1 MGGIAR
7 GMKAAWNAIKPGV
20 KIVIQK
26 IKDGGIGAGG
36 ASKRAIQGSGIDL
49 KKTPTKTPT
58 QIIQDN
64 KNPFRPADKGG
75 SSKGVPNIPL
85 EPADIKGRPQIQD
98 KPKNVTKPNFPPK
111 KEPGKPIIPPLAPKI
126 PGKPRTEP
134 VDNKKVP
141 FPPKPPNPSPSP
153 GDKVDPRKRPP
164 GERRRPPNEHTEPC
178 EDSSG
183 GSGGSGSS
191 GKGSA
196 EDWNRHDWGDDQN
209 DCYMAAIVLANHNL
223 GEVFVGS
230 KTPNYDPI
238 SIDPDGKTVIRGGA
252 SRPSSQPPSSKFWG
266 AEPKSVVTRFGTT
279 YRYLDM
285 WAFKDSPINA
295 WVYHDGVNGYQQAIV
310 EQFGYDQWVISGY
323 PPAPQPISFRGGTS
337 RPNFSS
343 AGYALWDMRVWKIPG
358 CNYEN
363 EPEQVFPNGGNSGNN
378 GSGNGGG
385 NASSPSPCPPPG
397 VDPPAPPPKLEECP
411 EMSGCD
417 CQTVYQIVQ
426 SLLAK
431 YSAETQN
438 HVTESTE
445 IGMEFVNESHDF
457 TRELITQSKDEILL
471 KIDGIQFPEFPEF
484 PEIPDGKAEQEE
496 LKKWIVKI
504 LPDFGKRTLQ
514 YVTQLFNQQTYFL
527 EDRIINY
534 YYDTQ
539 ADLNEIREMLSYT
552 ISTLVD
558 LRETTTNYFE
568 EVLDDLAS
576 IRQLII
582 ECCKKVK
589 DIDFAPLIELIDV
602 TADKIQQTI
611 LNGVALAG
619 GAVISSLANTIVVSG
634 NNTVNILGEEIETL
648 GKELIELESDN
659 FDERTK
665 INRQNL
671 KLVYDLLLEIY
682 KCCKDGGGGGIGTA
696 GINLNKDCCDDIKGT
711 LDFSLCDSEEKVDP
725 ANEIAEDV
733 ADKVVGS
740 LSNLVSSLIPGNID
754 DAVVAT
760 LQGTIKKIVKGFVAA
775 KIKPYVNSSK
785 NARSIPYEGNAF
797 KGIESQIKALS
808 QQLDLAV
815 KEICS
820 KNIECPDEEQYI
832 FSGSLEFA
840 TCDENAKEISI
851 LDSLV
856 VTTSNFVV
864 SRIVSELVSKL
875 FPFLK
880 AEFDDKTLDA
890 TIGNLEDMIKNELKS
905 LFYRFLPIPK
915 NERIKPYHGYNF
927 EGVEKMILALSD
939 QINYI
944 TEQLCGKMAATVPV
958 TPSAPIITKVILPE
972 SAIDGLSNFQCEDYD
987 GALAFPYQGSGI
999 QGISSQLVALENGM
1013 NVILRQI
1020 CSVKKDVSSTESL
1033 NGNYS
1038 FKCGNDTRNFT
1049 YSGKGIIGLSSQLAA
1064 LAQGINA
1071 VLSEVCD
1078 SEEEVKKEI
1087 DNSRRQIIENENNN
1101 SQETNNKIDN
1111 TRNEVINNQNTNS
1124 QATNNNINNT
1134 RNEYEQELEQNFKTI
1149 GDAISNINNTV
1160 NNINNTVNNPDNPD
1174 PDNPDNPDPNN
1185 PDPNNPDPE
1194 EYING
1199 QIQLFCNGIPSTFSY
1214 SGTGLDG
1221 ISKGIEA
1228 MGSALQ
1234 TVLDQVCKPDDFI
1247 SGQLS
1252 IECDNYP
1259 YSFTYSGTGFEA
1271 ITSSVE
1277 ALNNVMQIVLNQVC
1291 KIDVP
1296 PTEFI
1301 DDSIQLTCDS
1311 QTTTYNYYGEGLTG
1325 ITKGINALSQA
1336 IQLVLDRVCLPD
1348 PLADTLTV
1356 TCDNETHDFS
1366 YQGDGTSAIA
1376 SGLQSVTSILQIILD
1391 QVCDIPSTTETTEIW
1406 EETRQEINDYFN
1418 QEISNVEE
1426 VIGDILEIS
1435 QEITNTV
1442 NSTSTAQKVTETQ
1455 LGNLSLVLNNY
1466 LEDYEK
1472 NSAKYTT
1479 ALTQIDNTLNLV
1491 SQSVNVELSNS
1502 HSVDCDVQIDKQVKP
1517 KPCYVTNG
1525 VGLYEVDPIENNIK
1539 EIKRSYLNP
1548 TNIGFSGFLPNTLL
1562 SGIAPSNIVAS
1573 TLLAGF
1579 PGYSAIYSAIGLA
1592 ANQLLELIIPAASA
1606 IQFDGL
1612 TFNHEEKIY
1621 LARSTPDRQTQYFK
1635 VKPDTGDIEL
1645 IAESPNDLTEG
1656 VGALTKTFAGQTDIE
1671 DPKVE
1676 YTYSLGVSNTR
1687 QDFKLLRL
1695 NEQDFSSL
1703 ETVLPQEINALLKS
1717 DPYTSGLPGSRQDYV
1732 LSITFDRDNN
1742 LYISSAQYDEDAL
1755 GGYIKK
1761 RRLTRITNSGVG
1773 NISIIKDY
1781 PAIRS
1786 TGAQVNEIDQ
1796 GVIFD
1801 VISFDALNQ
1810 LWGLDLSGENSPKL
1824 YRVENCTGEILSQTS
1839 PIGETGS
1846 EHILIK
1852 GNYYNFQFAPNNPE
1866 KKLHCLCD
1874 GDFKPELEITYQ
1886 QSQPQTYSYSGL
1898 GLKALA
1904 QQVDQIFPIL
1914 QEVVDK
1920 VCHPVK
1926 DEEYE
1931 RECLIAQCGNGYLE
1945 ENVHEIIRYEG
1956 SGQKL
1961 LSSKLDAV
1969 IKLNQFLLNTICQ
1982 PKDTQGCVAL
1992 LPDERFAEF
2001 TVTRQLILTFG
2012 EQYPKQNGSLWHVH
2026 VPMPLDEFD
2035 WCDHF
2040 EISMSKG
2047 NVNGRLYWENS
2058 KIYTGSYFE
2067 SEEEARRVL
2076 ALLAALSTATPRQ
2089 KNGLLEP
2096 RITKGA
2102 KTKRNPQNRIIR
2114 CVRAVVSDIDPISGD
2129 PVNVKCYTP
2138 PRGGC

>member
-1 MGGIAR
+1 MGRKGGINIDV
-7 GMKAAWNAIKPGV
+7 K
-20 KIVIQK
+20 KIVDQVRSL
-26 IKDGGIGAGG
+26 GAGKS
-36 ASKRAIQGSGIDL
+36 APRQITKDAIDI
-49 KKTPTKTPT
+49 KKISNKSDVTRIQENANPFTPT
-58 QIIQDN
+58 N
-64 KNPFRPADKGG
+64 KGG
-75 SSKGVPNIPL
+75 SSRGIGNIPL
-85 EPADIKGRPQIQD
+85 GKPDISQRPQLQD
-98 KPKNVTKPNFPPK
+98 KPENVRNPNFPQK
-111 KEPGKPIIPPLAPKI
+111 KEPGKPLVPPLVPNL
-126 PGKPRTEP
+126 PGKPQTEP
-134 VDNKKVP
+134 VDDSKIP
-141 FPPKPPNPSPSP
+141 FPPKPP
-153 GDKVDPRKRPP
+153 
-164 GERRRPPNEHTEPC
+164 
-178 EDSSG
+178 
-183 GSGGSGSS
+183 
-191 GKGSA
+191 A
-196 EDWNRHDWGDDQN
+196 
-209 DCYMAAIVLANHNL
+209 
-223 GEVFVGS
+223 
-230 KTPNYDPI
+230 
-238 SIDPDGKTVIRGGA
+238 
-252 SRPSSQPPSSKFWG
+252 
-266 AEPKSVVTRFGTT
+266 
-279 YRYLDM
+279 
-285 WAFKDSPINA
+285 
-295 WVYHDGVNGYQQAIV
+295 
-310 EQFGYDQWVISGY
+310 
-323 PPAPQPISFRGGTS
+323 PAPQSPRPQPKPGDPRTPPSPQSGGPCTATQPPVEPGGITYVGK
-337 RPNFSS
+337 RRTFHTYWYNGQGQPTTPREIKYTLPPTDPPPPP
-343 AGYALWDMRVWKIPG
+343 GYSGWSYQIYLGHEI
-358 CNYEN
+358 
-363 EPEQVFPNGGNSGNN
+363 NGLGWVGWGWYGDSN
-378 GSGNGGG
+378 GS
-385 NASSPSPCPPPG
+385 PEVITEVPCPPPG
-397 VDPPAPPPKLEECP
+397 VDPPEPPPKLEECP
-411 EMSGCD
+411 EDMSGCD

-445 IGMEFVNESHDF
+445 IGMQFVNESHDF

-471 KIDGIQFPEFPEF
+471 KIDGIQF

-514 YVTQLFNQQTYFL
+514 YVTQLFKQQTYFL
-527 EDRIINY
+527 EDRMINY
-534 YYDTQ
+534 HNDTQ

-568 EVLDDLAS
+568 ETLNDLAN
-576 IRQLII
+576 IRRLII
-582 ECCKKVK
+582 ECCERITEV
-589 DIDFAPLIELIDV
+589 DFTPLIELIDV

-611 LNGVALAG
+611 LNGIALAG
-619 GAVISSLANTIVVSG
+619 GAVISSLANTIAISG
-634 NNTVNILGEEIETL
+634 DNTVNILGKEIENL
-648 GKELIELESDN
+648 GKDLIELEADN

-682 KCCKDGGGGGIGTA
+682 KCCKDGSGGVGGLGV
-696 GINLNKDCCDDIKGT
+696 NLKKDCCDDIKGT
-711 LDFSLCDSEEKVDP
+711 LNFSLCDSEEKVDP

-754 DAVVAT
+754 DAVMAT
-760 LQGTIKKIVKGFVAA
+760 LQGTIKKIVKGFVAV
-775 KIKPYVNSSK
+775 KIKPYINSSK

-820 KNIECPDEEQYI
+820 KNVDCPDEDQYI

-840 TCDENAKEISI
+840 TCDENATEISI

-856 VTTSNFVV
+856 ITTSNFVV
-864 SRIVSELVSKL
+864 SRIVSELISKL

-890 TIGNLEDMIKNELKS
+890 IVGNLEDTTKNELKS
-905 LFYRFLPIPK
+905 LFYRFLPLPQ
-915 NERIKPYHGYNF
+915 NERLKPYHGYNF

-958 TPSAPIITKVILPE
+958 TPSAPIITKVVLPE
-972 SAIDGLSNFQCEDYD
+972 SAIDGLSNFQCEDYE

-1020 CSVKKDVSSTESL
+1020 CSVKKDVSSTENL

-1087 DNSRRQIIENENNN
+1087 DKSRRQIIENENNN
-1101 SQETNNKIDN
+1101 SQTTNSNIDN
-1111 TRNEVINNQNTNS
+1111 TRNQVINNQNDNS
-1124 QATNNNINNT
+1124 QTTNNNIDNT

-1160 NNINNTVNNPDNPD
+1160 NNINNTINNPDNPD
-1174 PDNPDNPDPNN
+1174 PNSPDPNN

-1194 EYING
+1194 EYIDG

-1214 SGTGLDG
+1214 SGIGLDG

-1301 DDSIQLTCDS
+1301 DDSIQLICDS
-1311 QTTTYNYYGEGLTG
+1311 QTTTYNYYGAGLTG

-1348 PLADTLTV
+1348 PLADTLTI

-1376 SGLQSVTSILQIILD
+1376 SGLQSMTSILQIILD
-1391 QVCDIPSTTETTEIW
+1391 QVCEIPSTTESTEIW
-1406 EETRQEINDYFN
+1406 QETVQEINDYFN

-1479 ALTQIDNTLNLV
+1479 ALTQIDNTLTLV

-1502 HSVDCDVQIDKQVKP
+1502 HSVDCDVQIDKQTKP

-1525 VGLYEVDPIENNIK
+1525 VGLYEVDPIENKIK

-1548 TNIGFSGFLPNTLL
+1548 TNILFSGFLPNALL
-1562 SGIAPSNIVAS
+1562 SGIAPSNIVEA

-1592 ANQLLELIIPAASA
+1592 ANQLLELIIPAAAA

-1612 TFNHEEKIY
+1612 TFNSEEKIY

-1635 VKPDTGDIEL
+1635 LMPDTGDIEL

-1656 VGALTKTFAGQTDIE
+1656 VGAMTKTFVGQTDVE

-1755 GGYIKK
+1755 GGHIKK

-1781 PAIRS
+1781 LATRS
-1786 TGAQVNEIDQ
+1786 TGAQINEIDQ
-1796 GVIFD
+1796 GIIFD

-1810 LWGLDLSGENSPKL
+1810 LWGLDLSGENSPVL
-1824 YRVENCTGEILSQTS
+1824 YRIENCTGEILSATN
-1839 PIGETGS
+1839 PVGATGN

-1898 GLKALA
+1898 GLRALA

-1926 DEEYE
+1926 DEDYE

-2035 WCDHF
+2035 WCTHF
-2040 EISMSKG
+2040 EISMIKG

-2067 SEEEARRVL
+2067 SEDEARRVL
-2076 ALLAALSTATPRQ
+2076 VLLAALSTATPRQ
-2089 KNGLLEP
+2089 KNGLPDP

-2102 KTKRNPQNRIIR
+2102 KTKRNPQNRITR
-2114 CVRAVVSDIDPISGD
+2114 CVRAVVSDIDPVSGD
-2129 PVNVKCYTP
+2129 PINTKCYTP
-2138 PRGGC
+2138 PRGGCS